1 MVKWKCSLCWEKVES
16 EVKPQLVERLCK
28 PCKVRHYTTLVEIY
42 KPGGGFRLDEA
53 KMLLKAAKAEL
64 KAAKKEVKA

>member
-16 EVKPQLVERLCK
+16 EVKPQLLERLCK
-28 PCKVRHYTTLVEIY
+28 PCKVRHYTTLVAIY
-42 KPGGGFRLDEA
+42 KPAGGFRFEEA
-53 KMLLKAAKAEL
+53 KMLLKAAQAEL